1 MSVWINHLVCLANT
15 NSIVLIVVVVAS
27 FMSVHNYTD
36 VSDVEMLLTSL
47 SDYADSKQAS
57 MV

>member
-1 MSVWINHLVCLANT
+1 M
-15 NSIVLIVVVVAS
+15 LIVVVVAS